1 MKYDEELVIKL
12 YKDYITWI
20 NNNDLEDSMDN
31 YIYYIENIQTIHYFE
46 KIQY

>member
-12 YKDYITWI
+12 CKDYITWI
-20 NNNDLEDSMDN
+20 NNNNLEDSMYN